1 MSALSEILR
10 RLNSSVTIPDHLL
23 ASLQEDELSALRML
37 ESTIDSNRT
46 WRVMST
52 KILEVS
58 QMLNAGRASNDVLDA
73 IVRHARSIIGAH
85 IGYISLND
93 DESGFTNILATA
105 GVVTEEFRN
114 IRMPIG
120 TGILGIV
127 AATNRPAW
135 TYDHAEDPEV
145 SHVDYVDEA
154 VEAEGIRGILGAP
167 IRISGKTVGALLV
180 GDRHPRHYTR
190 DEIMAIELL
199 GAMTAVA
206 LDTARVIESQGESVA
221 KLSRSQLE
229 LRTHVEEL
237 HKLADADSRLL
248 AVLIGDARFEELAE
262 VLSEFLGVQVELW
275 LEESSTFVGDGTRD
289 EWTDAIAA
297 ARKHNN
303 TRSVDNRSV
312 LPVEFH
318 GRFLG
323 AICVPKGINDVEL
336 RVVGHASAAF
346 AAIALFNEA
355 LVDATARKVDDLVY
369 SVAVGTAGNEE
380 ALRLKRLTG
389 IDLAQPES
397 LYFLGVNCADPALSR
412 MRLDGLLDGASAV
425 TRHEQHYCVLFQPDR
440 DVATSVRR
448 LVAESSAPV
457 FVAAA
462 PVAGVT
468 EAHEAHDSAMAYLD
482 AAITLGMS
490 GELVTE
496 DTLGAVGLILR
507 ADPSALAAL
516 VRRSVGALVEYDAAH
531 DTELEATAY
540 QFFLSGHSIPGT
552 ARELYLHVNTVRQR
566 LERIS
571 RVLGEDWATG
581 ERSLDTQLALRIRA
595 LARGRSHTGV

>member
-37 ESTIDSNRT
+37 ENTIDSNRT

-58 QMLNAGRASNDVLDA
+58 QMLNAGRASNDVLDT

-105 GVVTEEFRN
+105 GVVTEGFRN

-180 GDRHPRHYTR
+180 GDRHPRHYSR

-318 GRFLG
+318 GRDR
-323 AICVPKGINDVEL
+323 KS
-336 RVVGHASAAF
+336 VV
-346 AAIALFNEA
+346 
-355 LVDATARKVDDLVY
+355 
-369 SVAVGTAGNEE
+369 
-380 ALRLKRLTG
+380 
-389 IDLAQPES
+389 
-397 LYFLGVNCADPALSR
+397 
-412 MRLDGLLDGASAV
+412 
-425 TRHEQHYCVLFQPDR
+425 
-440 DVATSVRR
+440 
-448 LVAESSAPV
+448 
-457 FVAAA
+457 
-462 PVAGVT
+462 
-468 EAHEAHDSAMAYLD
+468 
-482 AAITLGMS
+482 
-490 GELVTE
+490 
-496 DTLGAVGLILR
+496 
-507 ADPSALAAL
+507 
-516 VRRSVGALVEYDAAH
+516 
-531 DTELEATAY
+531 
-540 QFFLSGHSIPGT
+540 
-552 ARELYLHVNTVRQR
+552 
-566 LERIS
+566 
-571 RVLGEDWATG
+571 
-581 ERSLDTQLALRIRA
+581 
-595 LARGRSHTGV
+595 